1 MRVLGVTGTTSFRR
15 SLVPGRSR
23 VTVTASRPEAMQHV
37 VCAAILRPGLSPSG
51 DVMTYSPPLPQQPAP
66 APARKPFYK
75 KAWFLVLAVIAIIAI
90 AVPKGGGSSDSGT
103 SGSAVAG
110 GSAAA
115 GGDSAAAGG
124 DSAAAGGD
132 TAAEPAAIG
141 IGQPALD
148 GDFQFVVNG
157 VDCSQTTIGSEYLS
171 TQAQGQ
177 FCQLDL
183 TITNIGSEA
192 QSFFG
197 DNAKL
202 FNAQGQEFSADSE
215 AAIYLEDSASLYEEI
230 NPGNTLNSKVV
241 FDVPAGMVPSS
252 IELHDSA
259 FSGGVTV
266 ALQ

>member
-1 MRVLGVTGTTSFRR
+1 
-15 SLVPGRSR
+15 
-23 VTVTASRPEAMQHV
+23 
-37 VCAAILRPGLSPSG
+37 
-51 DVMTYSPPLPQQPAP
+51 MTYSPPLPQQPPAP
-66 APARKPFYK
+66 APAPAKKPFYK

-90 AVPKGGGSSDSGT
+90 ATSKGGGSSSDSASST
-103 SGSAVAG
+103 
-110 GSAAA
+110 SAAGASA
-115 GGDSAAAGG
+115 GSGDSTESMSAGSG
-124 DSAAAGGD
+124 DS
-132 TAAEPAAIG
+132 TESSSVG
-141 IGQPALD
+141 IGQPAAD

-157 VDCSQTTIGSEYLS
+157 IDCSQTELGDRYLS

-177 FCQLDL
+177 FCIVDL
-183 TITNIGSEA
+183 TISNIGSEA

-197 DNAKL
+197 DNATL
-202 FNAQGQEFSADSE
+202 FNAQGQQFSADTE
-215 AAIYLEDSASLYEEI
+215 ATFYLDNADSLYEEV